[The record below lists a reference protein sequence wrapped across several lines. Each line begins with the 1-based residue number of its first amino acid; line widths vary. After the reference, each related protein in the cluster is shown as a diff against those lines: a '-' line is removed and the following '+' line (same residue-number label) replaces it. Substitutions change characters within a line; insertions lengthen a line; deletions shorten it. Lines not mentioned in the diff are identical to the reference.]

1 MIKSR
6 GHLTTEKRNV
16 KSQNIDV
23 LSTTQILKLI
33 NDEDKSV
40 PLSVKKEIKNISKA
54 VDMLVKVFKNKG
66 RLFYIGAGTSG
77 RLGILDA
84 SECPPTFGV
93 PLNMVKGIIAGGD
106 KAIKRSIEGAEDKQE
121 DGAKEIIK
129 NKVCCKD
136 MVFGIATGS
145 TTPFVLGA
153 LKKAKIRKAKTV
165 FFSCNPVNK
174 PSRKIADVLITPIV
188 GPEVIT
194 GSTRMKAGTATKLVL
209 NMVTTAAMIKIG
221 KVYQNLMVDLQVK
234 NKKLL
239 DRSIRIIVE
248 LTGFDR
254 KSAKKI
260 LLKAKGN
267 LKIAIIM
274 ATGKIDYKKASKI
287 LKKSNGMVKKALEKV
302 GG

>member
-1 MIKSR
+1 
-6 GHLTTEKRNV
+6 
-16 KSQNIDV
+16 
-23 LSTTQILKLI
+23 
-33 NDEDKSV
+33 
-40 PLSVKKEIKNISKA
+40 
-54 VDMLVKVFKNKG
+54 
-66 RLFYIGAGTSG
+66 
-77 RLGILDA
+77 
-84 SECPPTFGV
+84 
-93 PLNMVKGIIAGGD
+93 
-106 KAIKRSIEGAEDKQE
+106 
-121 DGAKEIIK
+121 
-129 NKVCCKD
+129 
-136 MVFGIATGS
+136 
-145 TTPFVLGA
+145 
-153 LKKAKIRKAKTV
+153 
-165 FFSCNPVNK
+165 
-174 PSRKIADVLITPIV
+174 
-188 GPEVIT
+188 
-194 GSTRMKAGTATKLVL
+194 
-209 NMVTTAAMIKIG
+209 MVTTAAMIKIG